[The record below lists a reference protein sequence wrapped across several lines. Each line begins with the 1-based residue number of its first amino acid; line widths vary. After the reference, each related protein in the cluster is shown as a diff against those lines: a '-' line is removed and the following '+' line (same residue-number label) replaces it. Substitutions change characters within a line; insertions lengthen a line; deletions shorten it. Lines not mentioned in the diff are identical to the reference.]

1 MSYAN
6 RSQSNCLLPDCSA
19 SELLRMQE
27 RRGERA
33 TGQEAKDFKGDSSHQ
48 ELLDGMARA
57 LARAGTPHIALG
69 RNHIAVL

>member
-1 MSYAN
+1 
-6 RSQSNCLLPDCSA
+6 
-19 SELLRMQE
+19 MQE